1 LPEFNNPQ
9 QEPGMERRLLLV
21 FALTFLVI
29 ILFQPLLKKYLP
41 QAAVPS
47 SEVPVATQPSAQPA
61 ASPVQSSSVPATG
74 ASKQAEVEA
83 ETVVENDL
91 YRVTFT
97 NRGGLVKSWVLKT
110 YFDEH
115 GKPLELVSN
124 AAPTYGYPMSLW
136 TYDEAQRNKLN
147 SALYVPSFT
156 QYVGLGEERA
166 KITTASSKA
175 ELAQQTLKAP
185 TEIAFEYSDADVSVR
200 KTFSFDH
207 TYVVHLETSVVS
219 KGSQISALPM
229 WPAGF
234 GDQSSLSS
242 YAASRIEHQY
252 NDKTERLDIKKI
264 SGGATFPGP
273 FNWAGVV
280 DQYFA
285 AVFLPDD
292 MQNAAMVTLRHQID
306 VPKDPRNPKPGETIK
321 ADVLG
326 VGVGNLHG
334 PSVERLYVGPKSLGV
349 LESVS
354 VPTLTGAPPD
364 LRGLINFGFFGV
376 IARPLFLWL
385 KWTYGWIHNWGWAI
399 AIQTLIINLALLPLR
414 ISSMKSALK
423 MQKVA
428 PQIKAIQEKYKKY
441 SMRDPRK
448 QEMNQ
453 EVSALYKAE
462 GVNPVG
468 GCLPMVIQMPFLFAY
483 YSMLGAALDL
493 RQAPWLWIRDLSSP
507 DPWHLLP
514 IGIIITM
521 LLTQRMTPQPGMDPS
536 QQKMMTLMMPLMLG
550 VISWNLAA
558 GLCLYWSEGN
568 LIALAQQ
575 SVMNRTSLGRE
586 MREIALK
593 RARKKEK

>member
-1 LPEFNNPQ
+1 
-9 QEPGMERRLLLV
+9 MERRLLLV

-41 QAAVPS
+41 QPAAPATGTQTAAQPSAPPAAAAVPM
-47 SEVPVATQPSAQPA
+47 VPVPA
-61 ASPVQSSSVPATG
+61 AG
-74 ASKQAEVEA
+74 AGKQASAEA
-83 ETVVENDL
+83 ETVIENDL

-97 NRGGLVKSWVLKT
+97 NRGGLVKSWILKT

-115 GKPLELVSN
+115 GQPLELVSK
-124 AAPTYGYPMSLW
+124 AAEKYGYPLALW
-136 TYDEAQRNKLN
+136 TYDETQRNKLN
-147 SALYVPSFT
+147 SALYV
-156 QYVGLGEERA
+156 
-166 KITTASSKA
+166 ASESGN
-175 ELAQQTLKAP
+175 LKAP
-185 TEIAFEYSDADVSVR
+185 SQITFEYSDPDVSVR
-200 KTFSFDH
+200 KTLNFDH
-207 TYVVHLETSVVS
+207 TYVVHVETSVVS
-219 KGSQISALPM
+219 KGSQVTAFPM

-234 GDQSSLSS
+234 GDQSSPSS
-242 YAASRIEHQY
+242 YAGSRIEHQY
-252 NDKTERLDIKKI
+252 NDKTERIDIKKV
-264 SGGATFPGP
+264 SGGATLLGP

-292 MQNAAMVTLRHQID
+292 IQNAAVVTLRHQVE
-306 VPKDPRNPKPGETIK
+306 VPKDAKNPNPQETIK
-321 ADVLG
+321 EDVLG
-326 VGVGNLHG
+326 VGVGNLRG

-349 LESVS
+349 LEAVS

-364 LRGLINFGFFGV
+364 LRALINFGFFGV

-385 KWTYGWIHNWGWAI
+385 KWTFGWVHNWGWAI
-399 AIQTLIINLALLPLR
+399 VIQTLIINVALLPLR
-414 ISSMKSALK
+414 VSSMKSALK

-468 GCLPMVIQMPFLFAY
+468 GCLPMIIQMPFLFAY

-493 RQAPWLWIRDLSSP
+493 RQAHWLWIHDLSSP

-521 LLTQRMTPQPGMDPS
+521 LLTQRMTPQPGMDAS
-536 QQKMMTLMMPLMLG
+536 QQKMMTFMMPLMLG

-568 LIALAQQ
+568 LIAIAQQ
-575 SVMNRTSLGRE
+575 AVMNRTSLGRE

-593 RARKKEK
+593 RARKKDK

>member
-1 LPEFNNPQ
+1 
-9 QEPGMERRLLLV
+9 MERRLLLV

-41 QAAVPS
+41 QP
-47 SEVPVATQPSAQPA
+47 ATP
-61 ASPVQSSSVPATG
+61 PVQTQTPTQSPPQAAAMQPQVAVSAAG
-74 ASKQAEVEA
+74 SKAAADET
-83 ETVVENDL
+83 ETVVENDF
-91 YRVTFT
+91 YRITFT
-97 NRGGLVKSWVLKT
+97 NRGALVKSWILKK
-110 YFDEH
+110 YDDDQ
-115 GKPLELVSN
+115 GKPLELVSK
-124 AAPTYGYPMSLW
+124 AAAKFGYPLSLW
-136 TYDEAQRNKLN
+136 TYDEGQRNKIN
-147 SALYVPSFT
+147 SALFV
-156 QYVGLGEERA
+156 
-166 KITTASSKA
+166 ASNSGS
-175 ELAQQTLKAP
+175 LHAP
-185 TEIAFEYSDADVSVR
+185 TDVTFEYADQDVAVR
-200 KTFSFDH
+200 KTFSFDDS
-207 TYVVHLETSVVS
+207 YVIHVDASVVV
-219 KGSQISALPM
+219 KGSPVTAFPM

-234 GDQSSLSS
+234 GDQQSPAS

-264 SGGATFPGP
+264 SGGATLPGP

-292 MQNAAMVTLRHQID
+292 PQNVAAVTLRNPVDI
-306 VPKDPRNPKPGETIK
+306 PKDWRNPNPKETIK

-326 VGVGNLHG
+326 VAVGDLRG
-334 PSVERLYVGPKSLGV
+334 PSTERLYVGPKSLGV
-349 LESVS
+349 LEPVP
-354 VPTLTGAPPD
+354 VPTIVGAPQD
-364 LRGLINFGFFGV
+364 LRSLVNFGFFGV

-385 KWTYGWIHNWGWAI
+385 KWTYEKVVHNWGWAI
-399 AIQTLIINLALLPLR
+399 VIQTLIINLALLPLR

-468 GCLPMVIQMPFLFAY
+468 GCLPMIIQMPFLFAY

-493 RQAPWLWIRDLSSP
+493 RHAHWLWIKDLSSP
-507 DPWHLLP
+507 DPWHILP
-514 IGIIITM
+514 VGIIITM

-568 LIALAQQ
+568 LIAIVQQ
-575 SVMNRTSLGRE
+575 AIMNRTSLGRE

>member
-29 ILFQPLLKKYLP
+29 ILFQPLMKKYLP
-41 QAAVPS
+41 QSAAPTP
-47 SEVPVATQPSAQPA
+47 ETPA
-61 ASPVQSSSVPATG
+61 AIQPTQSNASQAPQVSVPATG
-74 ASKQAEVEA
+74 VSKQASAEA

-115 GKPLELVSN
+115 GKPLELVSK
-124 AAPTYGYPMSLW
+124 AAENYGYPMSLW
-136 TYDEAQRNKLN
+136 TYDEAQRNKVN
-147 SALYVPSFT
+147 SALYV
-156 QYVGLGEERA
+156 
-166 KITTASSKA
+166 ASDSGKVNA
-175 ELAQQTLKAP
+175 PAQVT
-185 TEIAFEYSDADVSVR
+185 FEYADADVSVH

-207 TYVVHLETSVVS
+207 TYLVHLETSVVS
-219 KGSQISALPM
+219 KGSQVSAFPL

-234 GDQSSLSS
+234 GDQSSPSS

-264 SGGATFPGP
+264 SGGATLPGP

-292 MQNAAMVTLRHQID
+292 IQNVAMVTLRHQVD
-306 VPKDPRNPKPGETIK
+306 VPRDARNPKPGETIK

-326 VGVGNLHG
+326 VGVGSLRG

-349 LESVS
+349 LESVP
-354 VPTLTGAPPD
+354 VPTLAGAPPD

-385 KWTYGWIHNWGWAI
+385 KWTYGWVHNWGWAI

-536 QQKMMTLMMPLMLG
+536 QQKMMTFMMPLMLG

-575 SVMNRTSLGRE
+575 SVMNRTSMGRE

>member
-1 LPEFNNPQ
+1 LPEYNNPQ

-29 ILFQPLLKKYLP
+29 ILFQPLMKKYLP
-41 QAAVPS
+41 QSTAPAP
-47 SEVPVATQPSAQPA
+47 EAPAPAQPSTQAA
-61 ASPVQSSSVPATG
+61 ASLAAQVSVPATG
-74 ASKQAEVEA
+74 ASKQASAEA

-97 NRGGLVKSWVLKT
+97 NRGGLVKSWILKT
-110 YFDEH
+110 YFDER
-115 GKPLELVSN
+115 GNPLELVSK
-124 AAPTYGYPMSLW
+124 AAENYGYPMSLW
-136 TYDEAQRNKLN
+136 TYDEAQRNKID
-147 SALYVPSFT
+147 SALYV
-156 QYVGLGEERA
+156 
-166 KITTASSKA
+166 ASDSGK
-175 ELAQQTLKAP
+175 LNAP
-185 TEIAFEYSDADVSVR
+185 ALVTFEYSDADVSVR

-207 TYVVHLETSVVS
+207 TYLVHLETSVVS
-219 KGSQISALPM
+219 KGSQVTAFPM

-234 GDQSSLSS
+234 GDQSSPSS

-264 SGGATFPGP
+264 SGGATLPGP

-292 MQNAAMVTLRHQID
+292 IQNAAMVTLRHQVD
-306 VPKDPRNPKPGETIK
+306 VPRDARNPKPGETTK

-326 VGVGNLHG
+326 VGVGNLRG
-334 PSVERLYVGPKSLGV
+334 VSVERLYVGPKSLGV
-349 LESVS
+349 LESVP
-354 VPTLTGAPPD
+354 VPTLAGAPPD

-399 AIQTLIINLALLPLR
+399 VIQTLVINLALLPLR

>member
-1 LPEFNNPQ
+1 
-9 QEPGMERRLLLV
+9 MERRLLLV

-41 QAAVPS
+41 QPSTPPAQTQAPAQSPPQAAAMQP
-47 SEVPVATQPSAQPA
+47 PVTVPA
-61 ASPVQSSSVPATG
+61 AGSKAATD
-74 ASKQAEVEA
+74 ET
-83 ETVVENDL
+83 ETVVENDF
-91 YRVTFT
+91 YRITFT
-97 NRGGLVKSWVLKT
+97 NRGALVKSWILKK
-110 YFDEH
+110 YDDDQ
-115 GKPLELVSN
+115 GKPLEVVSK
-124 AAPTYGYPMSLW
+124 AAAKYGYPLSLW
-136 TYDEAQRNKLN
+136 TYDEGQRNKIN
-147 SALYVPSFT
+147 SALF
-156 QYVGLGEERA
+156 
-166 KITTASSKA
+166 IASNSGS
-175 ELAQQTLKAP
+175 LQAP
-185 TEIAFEYSDADVSVR
+185 TNVTFEYADQEVAVR
-200 KTFSFDH
+200 KTFTFDDS
-207 TYVVHLETSVVS
+207 YVIHVETSVVA
-219 KGSQISALPM
+219 KGSPVSAFPL

-234 GDQSSLSS
+234 GDQQSPAS

-264 SGGATFPGP
+264 SGGATLPGP

-292 MQNAAMVTLRHQID
+292 PQNVAAVTLRNSVDIL
-306 VPKDPRNPKPGETIK
+306 KDWRNPNSKETIK

-326 VGVGNLHG
+326 VAVGDLRG
-334 PSVERLYVGPKSLGV
+334 PSIERLYVGPKSLGV
-349 LESVS
+349 LEPVP
-354 VPTLTGAPPD
+354 VPTIVGAPQD
-364 LRGLINFGFFGV
+364 LRSLVNFGFFGV

-385 KWTYGWIHNWGWAI
+385 KWTFEKVVHNWGWAI
-399 AIQTLIINLALLPLR
+399 VIQTLIINLALLPLR

-468 GCLPMVIQMPFLFAY
+468 GCLPMIIQMPFLFAY

-493 RQAPWLWIRDLSSP
+493 RHAHWLWIRDLSSP
-507 DPWHLLP
+507 DPWHILP
-514 IGIIITM
+514 VGIIITM

-568 LIALAQQ
+568 LIAIVQQ
-575 SVMNRTSLGRE
+575 AIMNRTSLGRE

>member
-1 LPEFNNPQ
+1 LPEYNNPQ

-41 QAAVPS
+41 QSAVPAP
-47 SEVPVATQPSAQPA
+47 EPPAAAQPSAQTA
-61 ASPVQSSSVPATG
+61 ASSVPQASVAVTG
-74 ASKQAEVEA
+74 VGKQASAEA
-83 ETVVENDL
+83 ETVVENEL

-124 AAPTYGYPMSLW
+124 AAQNYGYPMSLW
-136 TYDEAQRNKLN
+136 TYDEAERNKIN
-147 SALYVPSFT
+147 SALYVLASDHPLK
-156 QYVGLGEERA
+156 VER
-166 KITTASSKA
+166 IGGVLTAPA
-175 ELAQQTLKAP
+175 ELT
-185 TEIAFEYSDADVSVR
+185 FEYADQDVAVR
-200 KTFSFDH
+200 KTFGFDH
-207 TYVVHLETSVVS
+207 TYLVHLETSVIS
-219 KGSQISALPM
+219 KGSQVTALPM

-234 GDQSSLSS
+234 GDQSSPSS

-264 SGGATFPGP
+264 SGGATVPGP

-292 MQNAAMVTLRHQID
+292 IQNAAMVTLRHQVD
-306 VPKDPRNPKPGETIK
+306 VPRDARSPKPGETIK

-326 VGVGNLHG
+326 VGVGSLRG

-349 LESVS
+349 LESVA

-536 QQKMMTLMMPLMLG
+536 QQKMMTFMMPLMLG

>member
-1 LPEFNNPQ
+1 LPEYNNPQ

-29 ILFQPLLKKYLP
+29 ILFQPLMKKYLP
-41 QAAVPS
+41 QSTAPAAETPAA
-47 SEVPVATQPSAQPA
+47 PQPSTPA
-61 ASPVQSSSVPATG
+61 ATSLASQVSIPATG
-74 ASKQAEVEA
+74 ASKQASAEA

-97 NRGGLVKSWVLKT
+97 NRGGLVKSWILKT

-115 GKPLELVSN
+115 GNPLELVSK
-124 AAPTYGYPMSLW
+124 AAENHGYPMSLW
-136 TYDEAQRNKLN
+136 TYDEAQRNKIN
-147 SALYVPSFT
+147 SALYV
-156 QYVGLGEERA
+156 
-166 KITTASSKA
+166 ASDSGK
-175 ELAQQTLKAP
+175 LNAP
-185 TEIAFEYSDADVSVR
+185 ARVTFEYSDADVSVR

-207 TYVVHLETSVVS
+207 TYLVHLETSVVS
-219 KGSQISALPM
+219 KGSQVTAFPM

-234 GDQSSLSS
+234 GDQSSPSS

-264 SGGATFPGP
+264 SGGATVPGP

-292 MQNAAMVTLRHQID
+292 IQNAAMVTLRHQVD
-306 VPKDPRNPKPGETIK
+306 VPRDARNPKPGETTR

-326 VGVGNLHG
+326 VGVGNLRG
-334 PSVERLYVGPKSLGV
+334 ASVERLYVGPKSLGV
-349 LESVS
+349 LESVP
-354 VPTLTGAPPD
+354 VPTLAGAPPD

-399 AIQTLIINLALLPLR
+399 VIQTLVINLALLPLR

-493 RQAPWLWIRDLSSP
+493 RQAPWLWVRDLSSP

>member
-1 LPEFNNPQ
+1 
-9 QEPGMERRLLLV
+9 MERRLLLV

-41 QAAVPS
+41 QSAAP
-47 SEVPVATQPSAQPA
+47 ATETPAVTQPA
-61 ASPVQSSSVPATG
+61 AAVSAPVPQIPVPAAG
-74 ASKQAEVEA
+74 AGKRATAEA
-83 ETVVENDL
+83 ETVIENDL

-97 NRGGLVKSWVLKT
+97 NRGGLVKSWILKT

-115 GKPLELVSN
+115 GKPLELVSK
-124 AAPTYGYPMSLW
+124 ASETYGYPLALW

-147 SALYVPSFT
+147 SALYVPS
-156 QYVGLGEERA
+156 QSG
-166 KITTASSKA
+166 S
-175 ELAQQTLKAP
+175 LKAP
-185 TEIAFEYSDADVSVR
+185 AQITFEYSDSDVSVR
-200 KTFSFDH
+200 KTLSFDH
-207 TYVVHLETSVVS
+207 TYIVHLETAVVS
-219 KGSQISALPM
+219 KGSQVTAFPM

-234 GDQSSLSS
+234 GDQSSPSS
-242 YAASRIEHQY
+242 YAASRVEHQY
-252 NDKTERLDIKKI
+252 GDKTERLDIKKI
-264 SGGATFPGP
+264 SGGATLQGP

-292 MQNAAMVTLRHQID
+292 IQNVAMVTLRHQIEI
-306 VPKDPRNPKPGETIK
+306 PKDARNPKPGETIK
-321 ADVLG
+321 EDILG
-326 VGVGNLHG
+326 VAVGSLRG
-334 PSVERLYVGPKSLGV
+334 ASVQRLYVGPKSLGV
-349 LESVS
+349 LESVA
-354 VPTLTGAPPD
+354 VPTLSGAPQD
-364 LRGLINFGFFGV
+364 LRALINFGFFGV

-385 KWTYGWIHNWGWAI
+385 KWTYGWVHNWGWAI
-399 AIQTLIINLALLPLR
+399 VIQTLIINLTLLPLR

-514 IGIIITM
+514 IAIIITM
-521 LLTQRMTPQPGMDPS
+521 LITQRMTPQPGMDPS
-536 QQKMMTLMMPLMLG
+536 QQKMMTFMMPLMLG
-550 VISWNLAA
+550 VISWSLAA

-568 LIALAQQ
+568 LIAIAQQ
-575 SVMNRTSLGRE
+575 AVMNRTSLGRE

>member
-1 LPEFNNPQ
+1 
-9 QEPGMERRLLLV
+9 MERRLLLV

-29 ILFQPLLKKYLP
+29 ILFQPLMKKYLP
-41 QAAVPS
+41 QSAAPTP
-47 SEVPVATQPSAQPA
+47 ETPA
-61 ASPVQSSSVPATG
+61 AIQPTQSNASQAPQVSVPATG
-74 ASKQAEVEA
+74 VSKQASAEA

-115 GKPLELVSN
+115 GKPLELVSK
-124 AAPTYGYPMSLW
+124 AAENYGYPMSLW
-136 TYDEAQRNKLN
+136 TYDEAQRNKVN
-147 SALYVPSFT
+147 SALYV
-156 QYVGLGEERA
+156 
-166 KITTASSKA
+166 ASDSGKVNA
-175 ELAQQTLKAP
+175 PAQVT
-185 TEIAFEYSDADVSVR
+185 FEYADADVSVH

-207 TYVVHLETSVVS
+207 TYLVHLETSVVS
-219 KGSQISALPM
+219 KGSQVSAFPL

-234 GDQSSLSS
+234 GDQSSPSS

-264 SGGATFPGP
+264 SGGATLPGP

-292 MQNAAMVTLRHQID
+292 IQNVAMVTLRHQVD
-306 VPKDPRNPKPGETIK
+306 VPRDARNPKPGETIK

-326 VGVGNLHG
+326 VGVGSLRG

-349 LESVS
+349 LESVP
-354 VPTLTGAPPD
+354 VPTLAGAPPD

-385 KWTYGWIHNWGWAI
+385 KWTYGWVHNWGWAI

-536 QQKMMTLMMPLMLG
+536 QQKMMTFMMPLMLG

>member
-1 LPEFNNPQ
+1 
-9 QEPGMERRLLLV
+9 MERRLLLV

-29 ILFQPLLKKYLP
+29 ILFQPLMKKYLP
-41 QAAVPS
+41 QSTAPAAETP
-47 SEVPVATQPSAQPA
+47 AAAQPSTQA
-61 ASPVQSSSVPATG
+61 ATSLAPQVSLPATG
-74 ASKQAEVEA
+74 ASQQASAEA

-97 NRGGLVKSWVLKT
+97 NRGGLVKSWILKT

-115 GKPLELVSN
+115 GNPLELVSK
-124 AAPTYGYPMSLW
+124 AAENYGYPMSLW
-136 TYDEAQRNKLN
+136 TYDEAQRNKIN
-147 SALYVPSFT
+147 SALYV
-156 QYVGLGEERA
+156 
-166 KITTASSKA
+166 ASDSGK
-175 ELAQQTLKAP
+175 LNAP
-185 TEIAFEYSDADVSVR
+185 ALVTFEYSDADVSVG

-207 TYVVHLETSVVS
+207 TYLVHLETSVVS
-219 KGSQISALPM
+219 KGSQVTAFPM

-234 GDQSSLSS
+234 GDQSSPSS

-264 SGGATFPGP
+264 SSGATLPGP

-292 MQNAAMVTLRHQID
+292 IQNAALVTLRHQVD
-306 VPKDPRNPKPGETIK
+306 VPRDARNPKPGETIK

-326 VGVGNLHG
+326 VGVGNLRG
-334 PSVERLYVGPKSLGV
+334 ASVERLYVGPKSLGV
-349 LESVS
+349 LESVP
-354 VPTLTGAPPD
+354 VPTLAGAPPD

-399 AIQTLIINLALLPLR
+399 VIQTLVINLALLPLR

-468 GCLPMVIQMPFLFAY
+468 GCLPMIIQMPFLFAY

>member
-1 LPEFNNPQ
+1 LPEYNNPQ

-29 ILFQPLLKKYLP
+29 ILFQPLMKKYLP
-41 QAAVPS
+41 QSTAPAAETP
-47 SEVPVATQPSAQPA
+47 AAAQPSTPA
-61 ASPVQSSSVPATG
+61 ATSLASQVSIPATG
-74 ASKQAEVEA
+74 ASKQASAEA

-97 NRGGLVKSWVLKT
+97 NRGGLVKSWILKT
-110 YFDEH
+110 YFDER
-115 GKPLELVSN
+115 GNPLELVSK
-124 AAPTYGYPMSLW
+124 AAENYGYPMSLW
-136 TYDEAQRNKLN
+136 TYDEAQRNKID
-147 SALYVPSFT
+147 SALYV
-156 QYVGLGEERA
+156 
-166 KITTASSKA
+166 ASDSGK
-175 ELAQQTLKAP
+175 LNAP
-185 TEIAFEYSDADVSVR
+185 ALVTFEYSDADVSVR

-207 TYVVHLETSVVS
+207 TYLVHLETSVVS
-219 KGSQISALPM
+219 KGSQVTAFPM

-234 GDQSSLSS
+234 GDQSSPSS

-264 SGGATFPGP
+264 SGGATLPGP

-292 MQNAAMVTLRHQID
+292 IQNAAMVTLRHQVD
-306 VPKDPRNPKPGETIK
+306 VPRDARNPKPGETTK

-326 VGVGNLHG
+326 VGVGNLRG
-334 PSVERLYVGPKSLGV
+334 ASVERLYVGPKSLGV
-349 LESVS
+349 LESVP
-354 VPTLTGAPPD
+354 VPTLAGAPPD

-399 AIQTLIINLALLPLR
+399 VIQTLVINLALLPLR

-575 SVMNRTSLGRE
+575 SIMNRTSLGRE

>member
-1 LPEFNNPQ
+1 
-9 QEPGMERRLLLV
+9 MERRLLLV

-41 QAAVPS
+41 QSATAPAETPAAVQPS
-47 SEVPVATQPSAQPA
+47 SQQSAFSAPQAAAPVAG
-61 ASPVQSSSVPATG
+61 AT
-74 ASKQAEVEA
+74 KQAAAEA
-83 ETVVENDL
+83 ETVIENDL

-97 NRGGLVKSWVLKT
+97 NRGGQVKSWILKN
-110 YFDEH
+110 YKDEH
-115 GKPLELVSN
+115 GNPLELVSK
-124 AAPTYGYPMSLW
+124 AAESYGYPMSLW
-136 TYDEAQRNKLN
+136 TYDEGQRNKLN
-147 SALYVPSFT
+147 SALYV
-156 QYVGLGEERA
+156 
-166 KITTASSKA
+166 ASDSGKLSA
-175 ELAQQTLKAP
+175 PAQLT
-185 TEIAFEYSDADVSVR
+185 FEYSDADVSVR
-200 KTFSFDH
+200 KSFSFDH

-219 KGSQISALPM
+219 KGSQVTAFPM

-234 GDQSSLSS
+234 GDQSSPSS
-242 YAASRIEHQY
+242 YASSRVEHQY

-264 SGGATFPGP
+264 SGGATLQGP

-292 MQNAAMVTLRHQID
+292 IQNVALVTLRHQID
-306 VPKDPRNPKPGETIK
+306 VPRDARNPKPGETIK

-326 VGVGNLHG
+326 AGVGSLRG

-349 LESVS
+349 LESVP
-354 VPTLTGAPPD
+354 VPTLAAAPPD
-364 LRGLINFGFFGV
+364 LRGLINFGFFGI

-399 AIQTLIINLALLPLR
+399 VIQTLVINLALLPLR

-493 RQAPWLWIRDLSSP
+493 RQAPWLWIHDLSSP

-575 SVMNRTSLGRE
+575 AVMNRTSLGRE

>member
-1 LPEFNNPQ
+1 
-9 QEPGMERRLLLV
+9 MERRLLLV

-41 QAAVPS
+41 PPAAPPAQTQTPAQS
-47 SEVPVATQPSAQPA
+47 STQNVAKESQVPVSTA
-61 ASPVQSSSVPATG
+61 G
-74 ASKQAEVEA
+74 ASKQAASEA
-83 ETVVENDL
+83 ETVVENDF
-91 YRVTFT
+91 YRVTFS
-97 NRGGLVKSWVLKT
+97 NRGAQVKSWILKK
-110 YFDEH
+110 YDDDH
-115 GKPLELVSN
+115 GKPLELVSS
-124 AAPTYGYPMSLW
+124 AAEKYGYPLSLW
-136 TYDEAQRNKLN
+136 TYDETQRNKIN
-147 SALYVPSFT
+147 SALYVGASDHGATVLNIGAGVINAPA
-156 QYVGLGEERA
+156 E
-166 KITTASSKA
+166 IT
-175 ELAQQTLKAP
+175 
-185 TEIAFEYSDADVSVR
+185 FEYADQDLAVR

-207 TYVVHLETSVVS
+207 SYVVHVETSVLQR
-219 KGSQISALPM
+219 GSLVTAFPL

-234 GDQSSLSS
+234 GDQLSPAS

-252 NDKTERLDIKKI
+252 NDKTERLDIKKV
-264 SGGATFPGP
+264 SGGATVPGP

-292 MQNAAMVTLRHQID
+292 PQSASAVTLRNPID
-306 VPKDPRNPKPGETIK
+306 VPKDWRNPKPQETIK

-326 VGVGNLHG
+326 VGVGNLRG
-334 PSVERLYVGPKSLGV
+334 PAAERLYVGPKSLGV

-354 VPTLTGAPPD
+354 VPTVIGAPQD
-364 LRGLINFGFFGV
+364 LRALVNFGFFGV

-385 KWTYGWIHNWGWAI
+385 KWTYEKVVHNWGWAI

-448 QEMNQ
+448 QDMNQ

-468 GCLPMVIQMPFLFAY
+468 GCLPMIIQMPFLFAY

-493 RQAPWLWIRDLSSP
+493 RHAPWLWIRDLSSP

-521 LLTQRMTPQPGMDPS
+521 LLTQRMTPQPGMDPA
-536 QQKMMTLMMPLMLG
+536 QQKMMTFMMPLMLG

-568 LIALAQQ
+568 LIAIAQQ
-575 SVMNRTSLGRE
+575 AIMNRTSLGRE

>member
-1 LPEFNNPQ
+1 
-9 QEPGMERRLLLV
+9 MERRLLLV

-41 QAAVPS
+41 QPAAPPAQTQIPAQS
-47 SEVPVATQPSAQPA
+47 STQPAGATAPT
-61 ASPVQSSSVPATG
+61 VPMPTAG
-74 ASKQAEVEA
+74 ASKQAASET
-83 ETVVENDL
+83 ETVIENDF
-91 YRVTFT
+91 YRVTFS
-97 NRGGLVKSWVLKT
+97 NRGAQVKSWILKK
-110 YFDEH
+110 YDDDH
-115 GKPLELVSN
+115 GKPLDLVGT
-124 AAPTYGYPMSLW
+124 AAAKYGYPLSLW
-136 TYDEAQRNKLN
+136 TYDESQRNRIN
-147 SALYVPSFT
+147 SALYV
-156 QYVGLGEERA
+156 
-166 KITTASSKA
+166 ASNSGNLTSA
-175 ELAQQTLKAP
+175 PAQVT
-185 TEIAFEYSDADVSVR
+185 FEYSDQDLAIR

-207 TYVVHLETSVVS
+207 SYVVHVETSVRQ
-219 KGSQISALPM
+219 KGSLVTAFPM

-234 GDQSSLSS
+234 GDQQSPAS

-252 NDKTERLDIKKI
+252 NDKTERLDIKKV
-264 SGGATFPGP
+264 SGGASLPGP

-292 MQNAAMVTLRHQID
+292 PQDTAAVTLRYPVD
-306 VPKDPRNPKPGETIK
+306 VPKDWRNPKPEETIK
-321 ADVLG
+321 AEVLG
-326 VGVGNLHG
+326 VGVGNLRG
-334 PSVERLYVGPKSLGV
+334 PAAERLYVGPKSLGV

-354 VPTLTGAPPD
+354 VPTVVGAPQD
-364 LRGLINFGFFGV
+364 LRSLVNFGFFGV

-385 KWTYGWIHNWGWAI
+385 KWTYEKVVHNWGWAI

-468 GCLPMVIQMPFLFAY
+468 GCLPMIIQMPFLFAY

-493 RQAPWLWIRDLSSP
+493 RHAPWLWIRDLSSP

-568 LIALAQQ
+568 LIAIAQQ
-575 SVMNRTSLGRE
+575 AVMNRTSLGRE